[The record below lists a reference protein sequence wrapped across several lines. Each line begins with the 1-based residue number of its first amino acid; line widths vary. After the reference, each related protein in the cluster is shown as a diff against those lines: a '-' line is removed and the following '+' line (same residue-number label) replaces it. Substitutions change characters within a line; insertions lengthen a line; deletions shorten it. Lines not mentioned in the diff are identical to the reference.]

1 MLLLMLL
8 LTPLLGIFLITI
20 SRYFAL
26 KFEKI
31 IALITTI
38 INSIFSLVIFIL
50 FDFSINEFL
59 FVQEYHNLSS
69 YDLYLG
75 IDGISI
81 YFVLL
86 TTIISPIALL
96 SNWYSI
102 DENVLSFVIIILI
115 LESLLLAVFLV
126 LDLLMFYI
134 FFESILPPLFILIG
148 LYGSNNKVRASFYLF
163 LYTLFSKVR
172 QGLYYLISVC
182 NNQTRGSPKALVIS
196 DFQETKNLAWL
207 MTQGMII

>member
-1 MLLLMLL
+1 MRRNVHVRF
-8 LTPLLGIFLITI
+8 GGRLIVACRKITG
-20 SRYFAL
+20 SRPY
-26 KFEKI
+26 
-31 IALITTI
+31 
-38 INSIFSLVIFIL
+38 
-50 FDFSINEFL
+50 
-59 FVQEYHNLSS
+59 
-69 YDLYLG
+69 
-75 IDGISI
+75 
-81 YFVLL
+81 LL

-182 NNQTRGSPKALVIS
+182 NNQTRGSPKALVIK
-196 DFQETKNLAWL
+196 DLKETPNLAWL
-207 MTQGMII
+207 MTQGMIISLEISA

>member
-1 MLLLMLL
+1 MRRNVHVRF
-8 LTPLLGIFLITI
+8 GGRLIVACRKITG
-20 SRYFAL
+20 SRPY
-26 KFEKI
+26 
-31 IALITTI
+31 
-38 INSIFSLVIFIL
+38 
-50 FDFSINEFL
+50 
-59 FVQEYHNLSS
+59 
-69 YDLYLG
+69 
-75 IDGISI
+75 
-81 YFVLL
+81 LL

-172 QGLYYLISVC
+172 QGGDYSPILYQCVIIKSGEVLKLSALPPAPSNDYPPPLIPGGVSYSK
-182 NNQTRGSPKALVIS
+182 TEKRGGIPP
-196 DFQETKNLAWL
+196 T
-207 MTQGMII
+207 IIGGVGARE

>member
-8 LTPLLGIFLITI
+8 LTPLLGIFFITI
-20 SRYFAL
+20 SRYYAL
-26 KFEKI
+26 KLEKI

-38 INSIFSLVIFIL
+38 INTIFSLVIFIL

-96 SNWYSI
+96 N
-102 DENVLSFVIIILI
+102 ENVLSFVIIILI

-163 LYTLFSKVR
+163 LYTLTKQCKITKHR
-172 QGLYYLISVC
+172 E
-182 NNQTRGSPKALVIS
+182 NPKALV
-196 DFQETKNLAWL
+196 TKVVR
-207 MTQGMII
+207 